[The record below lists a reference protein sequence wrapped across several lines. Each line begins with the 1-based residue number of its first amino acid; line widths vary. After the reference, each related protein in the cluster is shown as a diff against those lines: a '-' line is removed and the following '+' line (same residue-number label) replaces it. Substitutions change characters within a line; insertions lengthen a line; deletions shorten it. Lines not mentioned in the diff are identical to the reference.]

1 MPLPPTVTD
10 LTSFDLLL
18 SVARLGSVGRAA
30 VAHGM
35 SQPAASARLRQ
46 LERRLGVTLLDRGPR
61 GSSLTETGALIADW
75 ARVAVDAADALAAG
89 IAALRASRH
98 SRLTV
103 AASQTVAEYLLP
115 AWLVA
120 LHAGSPG
127 LSVTLRALNSADVAA
142 RVLAGEADLGFVEAP
157 AVPAGLDAAPVGADR
172 LTVIVAP
179 GHPWARRRR
188 GITAAELAATPL
200 VSREAGSGTRGALE
214 AALAAAPPVSREAGS
229 GTRGALEAALPAAPP
244 VSREAGSGTRGALEA
259 ALPAAAPAPLLEL
272 SSTTAIKHAVAAGNA
287 PGVVSSLAI
296 VAELAAGTLVAVP
309 AADVPLQRRLHA
321 VWPAGR
327 QLTGPARDLLAI
339 ARRR

>member
-30 VAHGM
+30 AEHRI

-61 GSSLTETGALIADW
+61 GSTLTGTGALIADW
-75 ARVAVDAADALAAG
+75 ARGAVDAADALGAG

-120 LHAGSPG
+120 LHAGNPG
-127 LSVTLRALNSADVAA
+127 LSVTLRAANSADVAT
-142 RVLAGEADLGFVEAP
+142 RVLAGDADLGFVEGP
-157 AVPAGLDAAPVGADR
+157 EVPPGLDATVVGADR

-188 GITAAELAATPL
+188 GVSAAELAATPL

-214 AALAAAPPVSREAGS
+214 AALASCGQ
-229 GTRGALEAALPAAPP
+229 GAPAAP
-244 VSREAGSGTRGALEA
+244 V
-259 ALPAAAPAPLLEL
+259 LEL

-287 PGVVSSLAI
+287 PAVLSSLAV
-296 VAELAAGTLVAVP
+296 VAELAAGSLVAVP
-309 AADVPLQRRLHA
+309 AAAVPLQRHLHV
-321 VWPAGR
+321 VWPVGH
-327 QLTGPARDLLAI
+327 QLTGPARDLFAI
-339 ARRR
+339 ARRRH

>member
-75 ARVAVDAADALAAG
+75 ARAAVDAADALAAG

-142 RVLAGEADLGFVEAP
+142 RVMAGEADLGFVEAP

-200 VSREAGSGTRGALE
+200 
-214 AALAAAPPVSREAGS
+214 
-229 GTRGALEAALPAAPP
+229 